1 MSHARIRT
9 LLEHAQLLKRVPRMG
24 WLLQGVN
31 PAESVADHTAAT
43 ALLVMA
49 LAAEIN
55 RDPGAHGLTA
65 PLNAG
70 RAAQIA
76 LLHDLAESVLTD
88 LPKRAGDLVGA
99 TVKHDAEAVVA
110 LSLLHEFDSSQELLA
125 LWHEYAEGT
134 SPEGR
139 LVKDADKL
147 EMVAQALAY
156 ERAGNRSLDEFFEG
170 FVWHFA
176 LSANLFEGL
185 RQSR

>member
-1 MSHARIRT
+1 MSHARIRI

-24 WLLQGVN
+24 WRLQGVT

-55 RDPGAHGLTA
+55 RDPAAHGLA
-65 PLNAG
+65 VPLDGG

-88 LPKRAGDLVGA
+88 LPKRASDLLGA
-99 TVKHDAEAVVA
+99 TVKHDAEAA
-110 LSLLHEFDSSQELLA
+110 AAYSLLHEFDASPGLLA

-156 ERAGNRSLDEFFEG
+156 ERAGNRNLDEFFDG
-170 FVWHFA
+170 FTWHFA

>member
-1 MSHARIRT
+1 MSQAHIRT

-24 WLLQGVN
+24 WLLNGVN
-31 PAESVADHTAAT
+31 PAESVADHTSAT

-55 RDPGAHGLTA
+55 RDPAAHGLTA
-65 PLNAG
+65 PLDSG

-76 LLHDLAESVLTD
+76 LLHDLGESVLTD
-88 LPKRAGDLVGA
+88 LPKRAGDLIGA
-99 TVKHDAEAVVA
+99 TVKHEAEAAVA
-110 LSLLHEFDSSQELLA
+110 LSLLHELGPTQELLS
-125 LWHEYAEGT
+125 LWYEYAEGT

-156 ERAGNRSLDEFFEG
+156 ERAGNRMLAEFFDG
-170 FVWHFA
+170 FQWSYT
-176 LSANLFEGL
+176 LSADFFEGL